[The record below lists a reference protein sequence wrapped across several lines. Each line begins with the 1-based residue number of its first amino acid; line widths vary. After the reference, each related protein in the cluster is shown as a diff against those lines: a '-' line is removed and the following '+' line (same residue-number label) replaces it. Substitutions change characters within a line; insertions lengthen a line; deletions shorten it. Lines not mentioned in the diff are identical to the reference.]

1 MAYAYNHYI
10 QEEAEANELFRVWG
24 QPELQSEAM
33 SQVTVAST
41 SKDHLSNLLQVRKTS
56 ELIPNQIPLL
66 LIK

>member
-10 QEEAEANELFRVWG
+10 QEEAEANELFQVWG

-41 SKDHLSNLLQVRKTS
+41 SKDHLIYYRLGKHQNLV
-56 ELIPNQIPLL
+56 PNQIPLL